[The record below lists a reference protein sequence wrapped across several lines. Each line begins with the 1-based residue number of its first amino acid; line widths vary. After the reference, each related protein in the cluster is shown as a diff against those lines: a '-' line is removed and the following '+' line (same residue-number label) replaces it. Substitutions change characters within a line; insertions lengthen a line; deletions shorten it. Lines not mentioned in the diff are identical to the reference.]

1 MDWSVFSEWMLG
13 NFPFLPDLVSPHYA
27 WAHFPYAL
35 LVVSMLMRT
44 MVWLRA
50 IAIFA
55 GVSRILIRS
64 MILYDPVTVAWES
77 ALVLINVGQLL
88 LIWWDKGH
96 AHANEDEALLAN
108 TVLPGHSGRA
118 VRRLLKLAEW
128 RSIAPGETLIVEGQK
143 IDRLLFVTDGAARIE
158 KAGALVAICSRGDFV
173 GEMGFVSGN
182 VATATVIADR
192 PMRIASFD
200 SAALKLSLVED
211 KDLRHALEA
220 SFNRNLIG
228 KLSRANDGAPAIA

>member
-1 MDWSVFSEWMLG
+1 MDLSHLTEWTLAA
-13 NFPFLPDLVSPHYA
+13 FPFLPDLVSPHFA

-35 LVVSMLMRT
+35 LVVSMLMRR

-77 ALVLINVGQLL
+77 ALVLINIGQLL

-96 AHANEDEALLAN
+96 AHANQDEALLAS
-108 TVLPGHSGRA
+108 TILPGESGRA
-118 VRRLLKLAEW
+118 IRRLLKLARW
-128 RSIAPGETLIVEGQK
+128 RNVDAGDTLLREGQRV
-143 IDRLLFVTDGAARIE
+143 DELLFVTEGAARIE
-158 KAGALVAICSRGDFV
+158 RGGALVAICSRGDFV
-173 GEMGFVSGN
+173 GEMGFVSGDA
-182 VATATVIADR
+182 ATATVVADR
-192 PMRIASFD
+192 PMRLASFD
-200 SAALKLSLVED
+200 AAALKAHLAADNE
-211 KDLRHALEA
+211 LRHALQA

-228 KLSRANDGAPAIA
+228 KLSRANGGVPAKA